1 MPIIY
6 GPYGFLAIVDKLYKV
21 HVLKKKIRAGGG
33 GGIKTKVVIKKQ
45 YGAYISFRK
54 EISVGGH
61 FELKFP
67 IKQNIIE
74 CQENIVTLQ

>member
-6 GPYGFLAIVDKLYKV
+6 GPCGFLAIVDNLYKV
-21 HVLKKKIRAGGG
+21 HVLKKKKMRGK
-33 GGIKTKVVIKKQ
+33 IKTKVVIKKQ

-54 EISVGGH
+54 EISVGDH

-67 IKQNIIE
+67 IKQNILE
-74 CQENIVTLQ
+74 RQEIIVTLQ